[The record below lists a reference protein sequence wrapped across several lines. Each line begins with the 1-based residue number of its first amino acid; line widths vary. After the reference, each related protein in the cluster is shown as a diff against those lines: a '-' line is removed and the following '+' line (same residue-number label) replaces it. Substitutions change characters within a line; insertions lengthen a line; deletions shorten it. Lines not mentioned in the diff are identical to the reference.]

1 MNLKYMDIAIEEAK
15 QALLENE
22 VPVGCVIVKD
32 GEIIAKAHNKKEKMN
47 MVTRHSEII
56 AIEEAS
62 KNLNNWRLNDCDIY
76 ITLEPCPMC
85 ASAIKQARIS
95 NIYCGLSNSDINNYK
110 IISEILKKDTI
121 NKGVNMRNEVA
132 VDKIKPI
139 MQEFFQKQRKK

>member
-1 MNLKYMDIAIEEAK
+1 MNLKYMDIAIEEARK
-15 QALLENE
+15 ALLENE
-22 VPVGCVIVKD
+22 VPVGCVIVKN
-32 GEIIAKAHNKKEKMN
+32 GEIIAKAHNKKETMN

-62 KNLNNWRLNDCDIY
+62 KKINNWRLNDCDIY

-121 NKGVNMRNEVA
+121 NKGVNIRNEVA

-139 MQEFFQKQRKK
+139 MQDFFQKQRKK